1 MYYIIS
7 QITKY
12 IITLL
17 ALIYSFECFFV
28 FRYKSEIERKGIYFR
43 QNVYMVLI
51 HFLSYFT
58 LYMENKD
65 ILYLV
70 AFLLQAA
77 VFLLTIFI
85 YGKMYPKA
93 NRLII
98 NNMCMLL
105 MTGLVILS
113 RLSFERAMRQF
124 VIMTVALVITGF
136 FPYIIRRF
144 TFFEKLEI
152 LFATIGIV
160 ALLLVLIFSKTMNG
174 SKLNLTIGGFSF
186 QPSEY
191 VKIIFVFAIACLL
204 RNKPDFR
211 RIAASGVVAAIHV
224 LLLVASKDLGSA
236 LIYFV
241 VYFAMLYVATKNIY
255 YYLLGF
261 GCGAIGAIIGYFAF
275 SHVRVRVLAF
285 LDPFGHIEDAG
296 YQVAQSLFAI
306 GTGGWFGMGLGQ
318 GAPKTIPVVAA
329 DFIFAAIVE
338 ELGVIFGICLIL
350 ICLSCFVMFMNIS
363 VRFDDSFY
371 KLIALGL
378 SVAYGFQIFL
388 TIGGVTKFIP
398 LTGVTLPLVS
408 YGGNSVIVTLCMF
421 AIIQGLYITRGRAH
435 KVTRNEIVNPV
446 DGNTEFWDKAF
457 RSAVDEGLKAAVDNP
472 EEYELGEID
481 DI

>member
-1 MYYIIS
+1 MADKDVAY
-7 QITKY
+7 
-12 IITLL
+12 LL
-17 ALIYSFECFFV
+17 AFFLQEV
-28 FRYKSEIERKGIYFR
+28 
-43 QNVYMVLI
+43 VLI
-51 HFLSYFT
+51 
-58 LYMENKD
+58 
-65 ILYLV
+65 
-70 AFLLQAA
+70 A
-77 VFLLTIFI
+77 TIVI
-85 YGKMYPKA
+85 YARVYPKA
-93 NRLII
+93 NRLIV

-105 MTGLVILS
+105 MIGFVILS
-113 RLSFERAMRQF
+113 RLSLDRAMRQF
-124 VIMTVALVITGF
+124 AIVTIALIVTGF
-136 FPYIIRRF
+136 FPYIIKRY
-144 TFFEKLEI
+144 TFFNKLEVI
-152 LFATIGIV
+152 FVCVGIA
-160 ALLLVLIFSKTMNG
+160 ALVFVLVFSKTMNG
-174 SKLNLTIGGFSF
+174 SKLNITVGNLSF

-191 VKIIFVFAIACLL
+191 VKIIFVFAIACIL
-204 RNKPDFR
+204 RNKPDLR
-211 RIAASGVVAAIHV
+211 RIIFSAVIAAIHV

-241 VYFAMLYVATKNIY
+241 VYFAMLFVATKNIY
-255 YYLLGF
+255 YYLMGLGF
-261 GCGAIGAIIGYFAF
+261 GAIGAVIGYFMF
-275 SHVRVRVLAF
+275 SHVRVRLLAF

-306 GTGGWFGMGLGQ
+306 GTGGWFGMGIGQ

-388 TIGGVTKFIP
+388 TIGGVIKFIP

-435 KVTRNEIVNPV
+435 KITPNEVHNPV

-457 RSAVDEGLKAAVDNP
+457 RSAVDEGLKAAKDNP